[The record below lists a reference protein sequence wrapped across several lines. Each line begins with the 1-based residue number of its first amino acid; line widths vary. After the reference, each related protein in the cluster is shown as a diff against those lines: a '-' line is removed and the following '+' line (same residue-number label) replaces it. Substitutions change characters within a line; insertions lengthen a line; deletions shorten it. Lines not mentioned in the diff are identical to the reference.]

1 MGQPTPTGGNWN
13 TGPAPG
19 TTPQFPGGGSDGAG
33 STGTVF
39 AAVLLLVTGCLAIF
53 QGIAAIANDDVYAR
67 IGNYVF
73 EFDLTAWGWIHLIV
87 GIVVVLTG
95 VGLLAGSNA
104 ARGAGIA
111 LASLSVIIN
120 FIWLPYQPWWSI
132 IIIAIDV
139 FIIWALCTSWTH
151 TPEPG

>member
-19 TTPQFPGGGSDGAG
+19 NTPRVSGDDSG
-33 STGTVF
+33 STGNVGTMF
-39 AAVLLLVTGCLAIF
+39 AAVLLLVVGCLAIF
-53 QGIAAIANDDVYAR
+53 QGIAAIAKDDVYAR
-67 IGNYVF
+67 IGSYVF

-87 GIVVVLTG
+87 GIIVVLTG
-95 VGLLAGSNA
+95 VGLFAGSNV

-111 LASLSVIIN
+111 LAAISVILN
-120 FIWLPYQPWWSI
+120 FMWLPYQPWWSI

-139 FIIWALCTSWTH
+139 WIIWALCTSWTH
-151 TPEPG
+151 STTD

>member
-19 TTPQFPGGGSDGAG
+19 NAPLFPGSQNDGAG
-33 STGTVF
+33 SMGTLF
-39 AAVLLLVTGCLAIF
+39 AAVLLIVTGCLAIF
-53 QGIAAIANDDVYAR
+53 QGIAAISKDDVYSR

-73 EFDLTAWGWIHLIV
+73 EFDLTAWGWIHLVI
-87 GIVVVLTG
+87 GIIAVLTG
-95 VGLLAGSNA
+95 VGLIAGSNI
-104 ARGAGIA
+104 ARGVGIA
-111 LASLSVIIN
+111 LASLSVLAN
-120 FIWLPYQPWWSI
+120 FMWLPYQPWWSV

-151 TPEPG
+151 VPATE

>member
-19 TTPQFPGGGSDGAG
+19 NTPRVSGDDSG
-33 STGTVF
+33 STGNVGTMF
-39 AAVLLLVTGCLAIF
+39 AAVLLLVVGCLAIF
-53 QGIAAIANDDVYAR
+53 QGIAAIAKDDVYAR
-67 IGNYVF
+67 IGSYVF

-87 GIVVVLTG
+87 GIIVVLTG
-95 VGLLAGSNA
+95 VGLFAGSNV

-111 LASLSVIIN
+111 LAALSVILN
-120 FIWLPYQPWWSI
+120 FMWLPYQPWWSI

-139 FIIWALCTSWTH
+139 WIIWALCTSWTH
-151 TPEPG
+151 STTD

>member
-1 MGQPTPTGGNWN
+1 M
-13 TGPAPG
+13 
-19 TTPQFPGGGSDGAG
+19 FPGGGSDGAG
-33 STGTVF
+33 SVGTMF

-73 EFDLTAWGWIHLIV
+73 EFDLTAWGWIHLVLGAI
-87 GIVVVLTG
+87 VVLTG

-111 LASLSVIIN
+111 LASISVIVN

-151 TPEPG
+151 KPEPA

>member
-19 TTPQFPGGGSDGAG
+19 SNASSFPSGDGQGAG
-33 STGTVF
+33 NVGTMF

-67 IGNYVF
+67 IGHYVF

-87 GIVVVLTG
+87 GIIVVLTG
-95 VGLLAGSNA
+95 VGLFAGSNL

-111 LASLSVIIN
+111 LAGISVILN
-120 FIWLPYQPWWSI
+120 FMWLPYQPWWSI

-151 TPEPG
+151 ATD

>member
-19 TTPQFPGGGSDGAG
+19 NTPTFSGDNNQGAG
-33 STGTVF
+33 NVGTMF
-39 AAVLLLVTGCLAIF
+39 AAVLLLVVGCLSIF
-53 QGIAAIANDDVYAR
+53 QGIAAIAKDDVYAR
-67 IGNYVF
+67 IGSYVF

-87 GIVVVLTG
+87 GIIVVLTG
-95 VGLLAGSNA
+95 VGLFAGSNL

-111 LASLSVIIN
+111 LAGISVILN
-120 FIWLPYQPWWSI
+120 FMWLPYQPWWSI

-151 TPEPG
+151 STE

>member
-19 TTPQFPGGGSDGAG
+19 NAPLAPGSHNEGAG
-33 STGTVF
+33 SVGTLF
-39 AAVLLLVTGCLAIF
+39 AAVLLIVTGCLAIF
-53 QGIAAIANDDVYAR
+53 QGIAAISKDDVYQR

-73 EFDLTAWGWIHLIV
+73 EFDLTAWGWIHLVI
-87 GIVVVLTG
+87 GIIAVLTG
-95 VGLLAGSNA
+95 VGLIAGSNV

-111 LASLSVIIN
+111 LASLSVLAN
-120 FIWLPYQPWWSI
+120 FMWLPYQPWWSV

-151 TPEPG
+151 TPATE

>member
-19 TTPQFPGGGSDGAG
+19 NTPRVSGDDTG
-33 STGTVF
+33 STGNVGTMF
-39 AAVLLLVTGCLAIF
+39 AAVLLMVVGCLAIF
-53 QGIAAIANDDVYAR
+53 QGIAAIAKDDVYAR
-67 IGNYVF
+67 IGSYVF

-87 GIVVVLTG
+87 GIIVVLTG
-95 VGLLAGSNA
+95 VGLFAGSNV

-111 LASLSVIIN
+111 LAAISVILN
-120 FIWLPYQPWWSI
+120 FMWLPYQPWWSI

-139 FIIWALCTSWTH
+139 WIIWALCTSWTH
-151 TPEPG
+151 STAD